1 MRYKIVKTL
10 IKKELLDVIRDKK
23 AVIMMLIV
31 PLVVY
36 PLIFFGTMAVMTA
49 IQTGMEEHEYKV
61 VIEPIEGPEYD
72 SILAAI
78 DEHNKPSKD
87 DSSEKTDQ
95 LKSIRSDEKWDYDKA
110 YAALQK
116 EEIDAYVRIWTQD
129 IDGRPVYQIVYVS
142 SITNSSYAADILKS
156 VLNKMNKDESER
168 LVSEMGIKPELVLTP
183 LVIENKD
190 VASKEQ
196 TTGNLLG
203 MILPML
209 LIISLL
215 MGTMYPAIDTT
226 AGEKERGTLETMLTL
241 PVTNRE
247 IIFGKFVTVAIIG
260 VVSALLNLLSMGLMG
275 VYMIKLIGGLGLA
288 ANTVDFVR
296 FVPAILVTVL
306 SVLVFALF
314 ISALTMCIAAFA
326 KSYKEA
332 NNYITPMT
340 LVVMLTGY
348 IAFIPN
354 IELDSKM
361 ALVPVANICLLIKNI
376 LNFKYEM
383 EIVMLVLLSNVV
395 YAMLAVL
402 FLGRVYNSEGILFDE
417 GRSGLQL
424 FEKRSNMKKGGVP
437 TIGDAWFL
445 LCVVFMAVIYLGSIM
460 QLEWGFTGV
469 AGTQIIILLL
479 PLLFVIYTKRSIKE
493 TYSFKKPAVTSVL
506 GGVVLVLGV
515 LLLGILLTVFTSM
528 LFPNDAE
535 LSGESIDS
543 TLTGH
548 GFLLT
553 LFVAALMPAICEE
566 MMFRGFVLSSFRK
579 RYKIVTSILLVAAV
593 FGIYH
598 MSIVRFFTTALLG
611 AALALTVYYA
621 GSIFPAML
629 MHFCNNG
636 IAVLQMYYPEFF
648 IKYVPILGEETLSI
662 SSTIILF
669 LLGTV
674 LTAAGILLLRRSHRG
689 KEAK

>member
-1 MRYKIVKTL
+1 MRYKVVKTL

-493 TYSFKKPAVTSVL
+493 TYSFKKPAFISML
-506 GGVVLVLGV
+506 AGLLFVLGV
-515 LLLGILLTVFTSM
+515 LLLGILLTVFTSK

-535 LSGESIDS
+535 LAGESIDS
-543 TLTGH
+543 TLMGH

-566 MMFRGFVLSSFRK
+566 MMFRGFILSSFRK
-579 RYKIVTSILLVAAV
+579 RYKIVTSILLVAVV

-611 AALALTVYYA
+611 AALALTVYYS

-674 LTAAGILLLRRSHRG
+674 LAAAGILLLRRNRRG
-689 KEAK
+689 KEVK